1 MLEGNGV
8 IEVSGIRVALS
19 KLDGSDARELTV
31 LRRALARRLH
41 VQSDELTHVSRR
53 KRSIDAR
60 KKGDIQLI
68 FTLRAELAGVDDA
81 EKALL
86 ERLSSRREAGG
97 VRQVSAA
104 EKGFPMPVGRAPHDQ
119 GPIVVVGA
127 GCAGLFCAL
136 SLARAGLEPLLVERG
151 DDAARRSRVVRA
163 HNETGRLDPESN
175 IQFGV
180 GGAGTFSDG
189 KLQTGTKSPFHRL
202 VLKTFAEAGAQRRI
216 LWDAKPHIGSD
227 VLPDVVTH
235 IVEMIEEAGGTVRCR
250 CRLVDLHVS
259 EGRVRAVT
267 LRSEDPETGIVTEER
282 VPCSRVVLACGHSA
296 RDVFELLR
304 DRSVPMER
312 KTFAMGVRIEHLQ
325 ADIDHALYGPSAG
338 SPALGAAPYSL
349 AVHLPSGRSAFSF
362 CMCPGGY
369 VVSAASEQGGV
380 VTNGMSYS
388 DRAGE
393 NANSGLL
400 ANVFPEDLPGDDVLA
415 GVDLQRSCEQA
426 AFEAG
431 GGAFVAPAQLVGDFL
446 HGRPSSAVGGI
457 QPTYPRGVAWG
468 DVSRCLPPYITET
481 IRAAIP
487 EMGRKLHGF
496 DRTDA
501 VLTGVETRSSSPVR
515 VTRGNDL
522 QSVGV
527 RGLWPVGEGAG
538 YAGGIMSAAADGL
551 RVAEAVVA
559 DVSDELR
566 K

>member
-8 IEVSGIRVALS
+8 IEVSGIRMALS

-68 FTLRAELAGVDDA
+68 FTLRAELAGGDDA

-259 EGRVRAVT
+259 EGRVCAVT
-267 LRSEDPETGIVTEER
+267 LRSEDPETCIVTEER

>member
-1 MLEGNGV
+1 M

-68 FTLRAELAGVDDA
+68 FTLRAELAGGDDA

-151 DDAARRSRVVRA
+151 DDAARRSRVVRV

-501 VLTGVETRSSSPVR
+501 VLTGGETRSSSPVR

-559 DVSDELR
+559 DVSDELH